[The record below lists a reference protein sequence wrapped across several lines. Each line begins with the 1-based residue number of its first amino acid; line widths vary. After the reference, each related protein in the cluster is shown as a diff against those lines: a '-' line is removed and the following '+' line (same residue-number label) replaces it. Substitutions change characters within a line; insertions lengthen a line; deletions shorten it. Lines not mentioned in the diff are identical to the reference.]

1 MIPSVGIRTELEAR
15 VYAEIAAVLD
25 LLVHDLTPDGDLR
38 ANYGI
43 GDHDRQ
49 QLRVALD
56 KAFGIFVP
64 LPHAAQWATVG
75 DITRYVETR
84 LAALRVEG

>member
-1 MIPSVGIRTELEAR
+1 MPSVGVQTELEAR
-15 VYAEIAAVLD
+15 VFQEIAAVLD
-25 LLVHDLTPDGDLR
+25 LLVHDLTPAADLR
-38 ANYGI
+38 VNYGI

-84 LAALRVEG
+84 LAASRAEG